1 MGRLGFFFNMNT
13 CIGCGACQI
22 ACQDLHDLLPGEF
35 LRHVKT
41 LRVDTPDGD
50 TYVHFSGAC
59 NHCEDAH
66 CVQACRTGA
75 MHKEQ
80 DGTVAVDASLCI
92 GCGSCMWNC
101 PNGAVS
107 FSKTKGTAQKC
118 DACKELREQGFPPA
132 CVLACPTRS
141 LDFGDI
147 DALTEKYGARR
158 ENLAV
163 LPVADITDPN
173 LLVKLPAKLSICGE
187 KGAAHE
193 EG

>member
-1 MGRLGFFFNMNT
+1 M
-13 CIGCGACQI
+13 
-22 ACQDLHDLLPGEF
+22 
-35 LRHVKT
+35 
-41 LRVDTPDGD
+41 
-50 TYVHFSGAC
+50 
-59 NHCEDAH
+59 
-66 CVQACRTGA
+66 
-75 MHKEQ
+75 
-80 DGTVAVDASLCI
+80 
-92 GCGSCMWNC
+92 
-101 PNGAVS
+101 
-107 FSKTKGTAQKC
+107 
-118 DACKELREQGFPPA
+118 
-132 CVLACPTRS
+132 LACPTRS